1 MGNVVRLYLPFSMG
15 IRVNFDPLTYE
26 EEWVHPILHIGSSY
40 SSIKAPIMEW
50 LAENY
55 GTRVQPGFDTEVE
68 DYYIDFPT
76 DADVTWFKLRWL
88 S

>member
-1 MGNVVRLYLPFSMG
+1 MVRLYLLESMG
-15 IRVNFDPLTYE
+15 TTVSVNPVTYE
-26 EEWVHPILHIGSSY
+26 PDVSHPILHIGSSY
-40 SSIKAPIMEW
+40 SSIKQPIMEW

-76 DADVTWFKLRWL
+76 EADVTWFKLRWL